1 MDANLVRPPR
11 IDFDVEQR
19 EFSIGRFDPALN
31 LIVRDC
37 IASCRTAGRHSVAA
51 DAIAPYR
58 RVDRGRFFFWPS
70 VNNGSVIFFHFPASE
85 L

>member
-1 MDANLVRPPR
+1 MDAYLVRPSR

-37 IASCRTAGRHSVAA
+37 IAPPELRVVIRLRRTLSRRIGESMVAGLFL
-51 DAIAPYR
+51 AIR
-58 RVDRGRFFFWPS
+58 EQRL
-70 VNNGSVIFFHFPASE
+70 VIFFHFPASE